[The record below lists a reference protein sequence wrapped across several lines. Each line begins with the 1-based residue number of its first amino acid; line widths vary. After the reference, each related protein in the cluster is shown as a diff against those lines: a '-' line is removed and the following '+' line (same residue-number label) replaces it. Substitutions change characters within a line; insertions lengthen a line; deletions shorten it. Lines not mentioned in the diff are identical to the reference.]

1 MKVFYAFILLSLF
14 SFRSTIS
21 LANKKQIKIHIGN
34 WKGTLKVK
42 NQNELNFLFRVEKS
56 PLGLLFIVQNG
67 KERIELV
74 QKPSS
79 LDSIVIAFPV
89 FDSELRLAIQDKK
102 NLSGFWYNYHK
113 GKDYKIPCTLS
124 YSFDELYPFNKNN
137 PLVELDGKWE
147 VDFSPED
154 SYKAVGLFEQNEH
167 SISGTFLTETG
178 DYRYLTGTISGKDFQ
193 LSCFDGSHAFLFKG
207 IIEEDRINGLFI
219 SGTHY
224 TTEWTAYRN
233 DQFELTD
240 PDSLTKLNST
250 FRSFETTDLL
260 GKAFVFDSTYF
271 QGRVTI
277 IQILGTW
284 CPNCMDESL
293 FLKEMHQAFFE
304 KGLSI
309 LGICYE
315 TGNGFEEYRQRI
327 NHYKER
333 MKIPYPLYVGGK
345 ASKQLASQ
353 QFSDFSSI
361 LSFPTIIIIGKDGT
375 VRKIHTGFYGPGT
388 GSYYE
393 EFTKET
399 KSFIESL
406 CNERY

>member
-1 MKVFYAFILLSLF
+1 MRAFYALILPILF
-14 SFRSTIS
+14 TFQGTSSFASKMQ
-21 LANKKQIKIHIGN
+21 KKIQIGD
-34 WKGTLKVK
+34 WKGTLNVK
-42 NQNELNFLFRVEKS
+42 LESDLNFLFRVEKKQ
-56 PLGLLFIVQNG
+56 GVFLFVVQNG
-67 KERIELV
+67 KERIELI
-74 QKPSS
+74 QKSSS
-79 LDSIVIAFPV
+79 LDSMVLSFPV
-89 FDSELRLAIQDKK
+89 FDSELRLAIKDKK
-102 NLSGFWYNYHK
+102 HLSGFWYNYHK
-113 GKDYKIPCTLS
+113 GKNYKIPCTLS
-124 YSFDELYPFNKNN
+124 HSFDELYKSSKNIPFEV
-137 PLVELDGKWE
+137 LEGKWE

-154 SYKAVGLFEQNEH
+154 PYKAIGLFEQKER

-178 DYRYLTGTISGKDFQ
+178 DYRFLTGTLSGKDFQ

-207 IIEEDRINGLFI
+207 TIEKEKINGLFI

-224 TTEWTAYRN
+224 ATEWTAQRN
-233 DQFELTD
+233 DQFELTH

-260 GKAFVFDSTYF
+260 GNAFEFDSTYF
-271 QGRVTI
+271 QGKVTI

-293 FLKEMHQAFFE
+293 FLKELHQVFFD

-315 TGNGFEEYRQRI
+315 TGNGFDEYRQRI
-327 NHYKER
+327 IQYKER
-333 MKIPYPLYVGGK
+333 MQIPYPLYLGGK

-353 QFSDFSSI
+353 QFPDFSSI
-361 LSFPTIIIIGKDGT
+361 LSFPTMIVVGKDGK

-388 GSYYE
+388 GSYYQ

-399 KSFIESL
+399 KAFIESL
-406 CNERY
+406 CNEP